1 MAGYLDSL
9 GGQHEIPQYTYTDVY
24 GQKHM
29 TSAYNGT
36 KDGATIYTGGGTYR
50 VNNGNGTWT
59 RVTGGG
65 SGASGLSTV
74 LGGLGGSG
82 GGVELVSAKDKA
94 ANAYKDAI
102 ANAQSGVDSAKALSL
117 RTQGRITNA
126 TADLEEARKAARG
139 IGTQI
144 TNLTSSATSLSPI
157 AQTMTAQGN
166 DLLSVYRQ
174 LMNGDSAAGG
184 TVGNYL
190 SATDSAAAAL
200 AKINADDYVS
210 SAVSDAQASAQNA
223 QEQAARELTRRGV
236 SVGSGAY
243 GAAMKDQ
250 SQALATLRAAAATQ
264 ARKEGLAAEAS
275 AQAQRASLYKGVL
288 DAANT
293 QSEQG
298 LSALNTAAG
307 VISKQAD
314 IFGTAGSLGA
324 TQANAFANI
333 AGVEVNLGD
342 LDIKSEGVLQDAI
355 GNVTSAQQAL
365 AKFYADTL
373 TTTKEHD
380 DLGYDDYRET
390 VTYG

>member
-1 MAGYLDSL
+1 MAGYSDAL
-9 GGQHEIPQYTYTDVY
+9 GGTHEIPQYTYRDVY
-24 GQKHM
+24 GQQHM
-29 TSAYNGT
+29 TSGYNGT
-36 KDGATIYTGGGTYR
+36 EDGATIHTGGGKYR
-50 VNNGNGTWT
+50 VNNSNGTWT
-59 RVTGGG
+59 RVDGG
-65 SGASGLSTV
+65 GASGLASII
-74 LGGLGGSG
+74 GGSG
-82 GGVELVSAKDKA
+82 GWGSGGVTLSSPTEKA
-94 ANAYKDAI
+94 AGAYRDAI
-102 ANAQSGVDSAKALSL
+102 ANAQSGVDSAKNLSL

-126 TADLEEARKAARG
+126 TADLDEARKAARG

-144 TNLTSSATSLSPI
+144 TNLTNSATSLSPL
-157 AQTMTAQGN
+157 AQTMTLQGN

-190 SATDSAAAAL
+190 SATESAAAAL
-200 AKINADDYVS
+200 AKINADDYVA

-264 ARKEGLAAEAS
+264 ARREGLSAEAS

-324 TQANAFANI
+324 TQSNAFANI

-355 GNVTSAQQAL
+355 GGVTSAQQAL
-365 AKFYADTL
+365 AKFYQDTL
-373 TTTKEHD
+373 PTTKSHD
-380 DLGYDDYRET
+380 DKGWGDYDET